1 MWYKTKSILTQKLW
15 NNAFAWEERVI
26 KYSKSPTLTV
36 AAIKNGIVDDVRV
49 GTNTVFEEVEN
60 RKLRSCIGLEN
71 FVRIE
76 DNMIVF
82 DNHNHALYFWIEAV
96 RKWILSKWF
105 ELIHIDEHSDL
116 WDNENKLNLEEAIG
130 STEYAWNFTNLSCNV
145 GNYILPAIESG
156 LVGKMVRIENEYQ
169 IDTYME
175 YTPCENSLL
184 NLDLDIFAPE
194 LDHIPEEKK
203 IRIITNLLSK
213 VKYVTIAT
221 SPFFIDQ
228 WKAIQIL
235 KKIL

>member
-96 RKWILSKWF
+96 R
-105 ELIHIDEHSDL
+105 
-116 WDNENKLNLEEAIG
+116 
-130 STEYAWNFTNLSCNV
+130 
-145 GNYILPAIESG
+145 
-156 LVGKMVRIENEYQ
+156 
-169 IDTYME
+169 
-175 YTPCENSLL
+175 
-184 NLDLDIFAPE
+184 
-194 LDHIPEEKK
+194 
-203 IRIITNLLSK
+203 
-213 VKYVTIAT
+213 
-221 SPFFIDQ
+221 
-228 WKAIQIL
+228 
-235 KKIL
+235 